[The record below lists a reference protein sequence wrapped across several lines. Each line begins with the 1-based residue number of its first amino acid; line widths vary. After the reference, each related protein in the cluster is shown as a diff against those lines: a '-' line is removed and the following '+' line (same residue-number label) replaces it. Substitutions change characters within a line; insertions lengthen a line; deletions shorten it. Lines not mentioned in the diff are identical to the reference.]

1 MTSRCWA
8 SRGWPCAPSWRA
20 RYPVASEVPVP
31 NECRIGLIPGSPLC
45 LFCGESKR
53 VELFEIWSSHEFM
66 LEACCEGLHETVV
79 REMADDPA
87 WARALLK
94 HLGIEDFTGHRLR
107 RLADDGCCGML
118 LDWQL
123 ELRDIGFGLAGRFIN
138 RHHAHCAAPV
148 TWRFGQA
155 CWNGAT
161 MIGVV
166 SVGNPVARALCHQ
179 GALEVNRLCIRR
191 DIPRALA
198 WNAASML
205 YGWSAR
211 EAERRGCSRIVTY
224 TRADED
230 GGSLVAA
237 GWTPE
242 ATVRGRGWHSG
253 RRARATAMPSLTR
266 PVGERPCIRASASC
280 RAPGRNAGR
289 RPTIAW
295 SIRGPTT
302 PDCRSTICSRR
313 PERRWPRPS

>member
-1 MTSRCWA
+1 MNAA
-8 SRGWPCAPSWRA
+8 SSPSAA
-20 RYPVASEVPVP
+20 RP
-31 NECRIGLIPGSPLC
+31 RC
-45 LFCGESKR
+45 LFCGEPER
-53 VELFEIWSSHEFM
+53 VDIFEIWSSHEYM

-94 HLGIEDFTGHRLR
+94 RLGVEDVTGHRLR
-107 RLADDGCCGML
+107 RLADDGGCGMV

-123 ELRDIGFGLAGRFIN
+123 ELSDIGFGLARRFID

-166 SVGNPVARALCHQ
+166 SVGNPVARALCRQ

-211 EAERRGCSRIVTY
+211 EAERRGWSCIVTY

-230 GGSLVAA
+230 GGSLIAA

-253 RRARATAMPSLTR
+253 QRARANRNAFIDKTR
-266 PVGERPCIRASASC
+266 WGKALHPRTRLVTDPRPQ
-280 RAPGRNAGR
+280 RAPIAG
-289 RPTIAW
+289 PHSLANPW
-295 SIRGPTT
+295 SNDNGLSIDTLFV
-302 PDCRSTICSRR
+302 SS
-313 PERRWPRPS
+313 

>member
-1 MTSRCWA
+1 MNAASTS
-8 SRGWPCAPSWRA
+8 SPA
-20 RYPVASEVPVP
+20 RP
-31 NECRIGLIPGSPLC
+31 RC
-45 LFCGESKR
+45 LFCGEPER
-53 VELFEIWSSHEFM
+53 VDIFEIWSSHEFM
-66 LEACCEGLHETVV
+66 LEACCEGRHETVV

-87 WARALLK
+87 WARALLRR
-94 HLGIEDFTGHRLR
+94 LGVEDFTGHRLR
-107 RLADDGCCGML
+107 RLADDGCCGMV

-123 ELRDIGFGLAGRFIN
+123 ELRDIGFGLARRFID

-148 TWRFGQA
+148 TWRFGQS

-166 SVGNPVARALCHQ
+166 SVGNPVARALCSQ

-211 EAERRGCSRIVTY
+211 EAERRGWSRIVTY

-230 GGSLVAA
+230 GGSLIAA

-253 RRARATAMPSLTR
+253 QRARANRNAFIDKTR
-266 PVGERPCIRASASC
+266 WGKALHPRTRVVAGPRPQ
-280 RAPGRNAGR
+280 RAPTAEPHRLTN
-289 RPTIAW
+289 PW
-295 SIRGPTT
+295 SNDNGLSIDPLFAT
-302 PDCRSTICSRR
+302 S
-313 PERRWPRPS
+313 

>member
-1 MTSRCWA
+1 MNVA
-8 SRGWPCAPSWRA
+8 SAPS
-20 RYPVASEVPVP
+20 
-31 NECRIGLIPGSPLC
+31 LPGPQC
-45 LFCGESKR
+45 VFCGAPER
-53 VELFEIWSSHEFM
+53 VDIFEMWSSHEFM
-66 LEACCEGLHETVV
+66 LEACCEGRHETVV

-94 HLGIEDFTGHRLR
+94 RLGVEDVTGHRLR
-107 RLADDGCCGML
+107 RLADDGCCGMV

-123 ELRDIGFGLAGRFIN
+123 GLGDIGFGLARRFID
-138 RHHAHCAAPV
+138 RHHAHCAAPL

-155 CWNGAT
+155 CWNGTT

-166 SVGNPVARALCHQ
+166 SVGNPVARALCSQ

-211 EAERRGCSRIVTY
+211 EAERRGWSRIVTY

-230 GGSLVAA
+230 GGSLIAA

-253 RRARATAMPSLTR
+253 QRARTNCNAFIDKTR
-266 PVGERPCIRASASC
+266 WGKALHPRTRVVTDPRPQ
-280 RAPGRNAGR
+280 RAPTADPHSLAN
-289 RPTIAW
+289 PW
-295 SIRGPTT
+295 STDNGLSIDPLFA
-302 PDCRSTICSRR
+302 SS
-313 PERRWPRPS
+313 

>member
-1 MTSRCWA
+1 MNAA
-8 SRGWPCAPSWRA
+8 SAP
-20 RYPVASEVPVP
+20 YPAGPQ
-31 NECRIGLIPGSPLC
+31 C
-45 LFCGESKR
+45 LFCGKPER
-53 VELFEIWSSHEFM
+53 VDIFDIWSSHEFM

-94 HLGIEDFTGHRLR
+94 GLGVEDFTGHRLR

-123 ELRDIGFGLAGRFIN
+123 ELRDISFGLARRFID
-138 RHHAHCAAPV
+138 RHHAHCAAPL

-166 SVGNPVARALCHQ
+166 SVGNPVARALCSQ

-211 EAERRGCSRIVTY
+211 EAERRGWSRIVTY

-230 GGSLVAA
+230 GGSLIAA

-242 ATVRGRGWHSG
+242 ATVRGRGWLSG
-253 RRARATAMPSLTR
+253 QRARANRNAFIDKTR
-266 PVGERPCIRASASC
+266 WGKALRPRTRVVMDPRPQ
-280 RAPGRNAGR
+280 RAPAAGR
-289 RPTIAW
+289 HSLANPW
-295 SIRGPTT
+295 SNDSGLSIDPLFAL
-302 PDCRSTICSRR
+302 S
-313 PERRWPRPS
+313 

>member
-1 MTSRCWA
+1 MSAASTS
-8 SRGWPCAPSWRA
+8 
-20 RYPVASEVPVP
+20 
-31 NECRIGLIPGSPLC
+31 SPAGPQC
-45 LFCGESKR
+45 LFCGKPER
-53 VELFEIWSSHEFM
+53 VDIFEIWSSHEFM

-94 HLGIEDFTGHRLR
+94 RLGVEDFTGHRLR
-107 RLADDGCCGML
+107 RLADDGCCGMV
-118 LDWQL
+118 LDWHL
-123 ELRDIGFGLAGRFIN
+123 ELRDIGFGLARRFID

-155 CWNGAT
+155 CWNGAS

-166 SVGNPVARALCHQ
+166 SVGNPVARALCRQ

-211 EAERRGCSRIVTY
+211 EAERRGWSRIVTY

-242 ATVRGRGWHSG
+242 ATVHGRGWHSG
-253 RRARATAMPSLTR
+253 RRTRANRNAFIDKTR
-266 PVGERPCIRASASC
+266 WGKALHPRTRVVTDPRPQ
-280 RAPGRNAGR
+280 RAPTADPHSLAN
-289 RPTIAW
+289 PW
-295 SIRGPTT
+295 STDNGLSIDPLFA
-302 PDCRSTICSRR
+302 SF
-313 PERRWPRPS
+313 